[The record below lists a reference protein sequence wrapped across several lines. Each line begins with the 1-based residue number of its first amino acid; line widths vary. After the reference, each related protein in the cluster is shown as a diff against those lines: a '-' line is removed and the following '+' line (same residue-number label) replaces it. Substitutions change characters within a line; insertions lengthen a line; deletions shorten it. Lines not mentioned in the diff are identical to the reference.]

1 MPRGKTPMSTAPT
14 SELDGLFQ
22 RELESV
28 NDDVRRKAALAAF
41 KKLLP
46 NNRVTVEQFF
56 TGLQRHKDI
65 WSAVATIGILDFAG
79 VIAGRQGGH
88 SEAAPTGSKRRTRLS
103 DEQKGSLKNAILLV
117 LEGSSGGKSRTEITA
132 AIDAAGL
139 SPADIARPDLA
150 EKLRQPL
157 HELLGENKLHTVGEK
172 RLMKY
177 ILGGKR
183 GR

>member
-1 MPRGKTPMSTAPT
+1 MPRGKTPMTTAPN

-28 NDDVRRKAALAAF
+28 HDDVRRKAALAAF

-46 NNRVTVEQFF
+46 NNRVTVEEFF

-65 WSAVATIGILDFAG
+65 WAAVATLGINDFAAA
-79 VIAGRQGGH
+79 IAGRR
-88 SEAAPTGSKRRTRLS
+88 EAMISSAAEPSRRRTRLS
-103 DEQKGSLKNAILLV
+103 DDQKGSLKNAILLV

-157 HELLGENKLHTVGEK
+157 HELIAENKLHTVGEK

>member
-1 MPRGKTPMSTAPT
+1 MTTAPT

-41 KKLLP
+41 KKLMP
-46 NNRVTVEQFF
+46 NNRVSVDQFF
-56 TGLQRHKDI
+56 SSLQRHKDI
-65 WSAVATIGILDFAG
+65 WAAVAQLGMADFAAI
-79 VIAGRQGGH
+79 IAGRK
-88 SEAAPTGSKRRTRLS
+88 EADDDEEESPRRRTRLS
-103 DEQKGSLKNAILLV
+103 DEQKGSLKNAIMMV
-117 LEGSSGGKSRTEITA
+117 LEGASGGKSRTEITA

-139 SPADIARPDLA
+139 SPADIARTDLA

-157 HELLGENKLHTVGEK
+157 HELLAENKLHTVGEK

-177 ILGGKR
+177 LLGQKR

>member
-1 MPRGKTPMSTAPT
+1 MPRGKTPMTTAPT

-56 TGLQRHKDI
+56 SGLQRHKDI
-65 WSAVATIGILDFAG
+65 WSAVASLGITDFAA
-79 VIAGRQGGH
+79 VLVGRR
-88 SEAAPTGSKRRTRLS
+88 EAQSGPAETGKRRTRLS

-117 LEGSSGGKSRTEITA
+117 LEGSGGGKSRTEITA

-157 HELLGENKLHTVGEK
+157 HELLAENKLHTVGEK

>member
-1 MPRGKTPMSTAPT
+1 MTTAPT

-56 TGLQRHKDI
+56 SGLQRHKDI
-65 WSAVATIGILDFAG
+65 WTAVASLGVADFAS
-79 VIAGRQGGH
+79 ILAGRREATGGDEPV
-88 SEAAPTGSKRRTRLS
+88 SRRRTRLS
-103 DEQKGSLKNAILLV
+103 DEQKSSLKNAILLV
-117 LEGSSGGKSRTEITA
+117 LEGSGGGKSRTEITA

>member
-1 MPRGKTPMSTAPT
+1 MPRGKTPMTTAPT

-28 NDDVRRKAALAAF
+28 HDDVRKKAALAAF

-56 TGLQRHKDI
+56 SGLQRHKDI
-65 WSAVATIGILDFAG
+65 WTAVATLGVTEFAAI
-79 VIAGRQGGH
+79 IAGRR
-88 SEAAPTGSKRRTRLS
+88 EVAPSAVEPSKRRTRLS
-103 DEQKGSLKNAILLV
+103 DDQKGSLKNAILLV